1 MAMPLQTRSLRL
13 RPLTEADEPFYCR
26 LYTDA
31 AVMTRVGTPL
41 TQEAAQGAFM
51 RVLRQVAAT
60 PPRSHNWMLH
70 AQTADAP
77 LGMMALVP
85 DRDDP
90 ASAEVGV
97 LLLPDAQGRGHA
109 TEAIAALADS
119 VFAVPG
125 LQRVWTRHAS
135 GHAAAVGLMRR
146 LGFVA
151 EPDTSVAGAQSRW
164 QLLREDWRT
173 GPGHPSLDPL

>member
-1 MAMPLQTRSLRL
+1 MPLQTRSLRL
-13 RPLTEADEPFYCR
+13 LPLVDADEAFYCR

-31 AVMTRVGTPL
+31 AVMSRVGPPL
-41 TQEAAQGAFM
+41 TQEAAQGAFA

-60 PPRSHNWMLH
+60 PPRSHYWMLY
-70 AQTADAP
+70 AGATDAP
-77 LGMMALVP
+77 LGLMALVP

-97 LLLPDAQGRGHA
+97 LLLPDAQGQGRA

-119 VFAVPG
+119 VFAMPG
-125 LQRVWTRHAS
+125 LQRLWTRHAS
-135 GHAAAVGLMRR
+135 GHSAAVGLMRR

-151 EPDTSVAGAQSRW
+151 GPDASDAGAQSRW
-164 QLLREDWRT
+164 QLLRGDWSATR
-173 GPGHPSLDPL
+173 S